1 MLQPSHRGIYE
12 FLWSE
17 HKYQVMAVSLKAF
30 QGMASRLGRRPQ
42 LLALLRKIAEYTFAD
57 KSENYN
63 ALLNAYMHIKPVI
76 SRARRHEIIEALLSD
91 EKRATRLI
99 YEDAVKHHETS
110 LAGCRLFYPPAHA
123 IYKCWDSQEKPGL
136 WLCFGPIQLHL
147 QPQQVFDRIC
157 IETHIAPGELLSR
170 LHKLHSGLQIEEF
183 NTWNNQL
190 RLALQQN
197 NMVAIP
203 GGNSI
208 WLHPRIPIAAIKPHC
223 EYYTGNFLNA
233 AMLTIEK
240 IWDAAEYPPEIIG
253 QLPDYALFSENFH
266 AENHPAVTWQADFSC
281 AEAYEFAAHLFWQQW
296 CKDNGQGLIEETGNS
311 ESGVGMETTDEE
323 IDPEEG
329 EHGDDETCD

>member
-17 HKYQVMAVSLKAF
+17 HKYPVMAVSLKAF

-57 KSENYN
+57 KTENYN

-76 SRARRHEIIEALLSD
+76 SRARRHEIIETLLAD
-91 EKRATRLI
+91 EKLATRLI
-99 YEDAVKHHETS
+99 YEDAVQFHESS
-110 LAGCRLFYPPAHA
+110 LAGCRLFYPGAHA
-123 IYKCWDSQEKPGL
+123 IFKCWDSQERPGL
-136 WLCFGPIQLHL
+136 WLCFGPIQMHL
-147 QPQQVFDRIC
+147 LPQQVFDRIC
-157 IETHIAPGELLSR
+157 IETQCNPDELFKRMQSLR
-170 LHKLHSGLQIEEF
+170 SGVQIEEF
-183 NTWNNQL
+183 NTWSEPL

-203 GGNSI
+203 GGGSA
-208 WLHPRIPIAAIKPHC
+208 WLHPRIPLEAIKPRC
-223 EYYTGNFLNA
+223 EFCSSDFLSA

-253 QLPDYALFSENFH
+253 QLPDYDLF
-266 AENHPAVTWQADFSC
+266 AEKYNAANHPAINWQADFSC

-296 CKDNGQGLIEETGNS
+296 CKDNGQGVTEETGNS
-311 ESGVGMETTDEE
+311 DAGVGMQPADEE